1 MFKYKPQDTSFF
13 NIKQFYT
20 VNSFNYVLYFFAF
33 CHGIIISDCMI
44 TVIIN
49 HCNNEFIKFIITVII
64 IELGCECIPS
74 LLFFN
79 KRIVYFIYFEN
90 AIQKFCVSSTCI
102 KNQHPNTVRL

>member
-1 MFKYKPQDTSFF
+1 M
-13 NIKQFYT
+13 KQFCT
-20 VNSFNYVLYFFAF
+20 INSFNYVMYYTFLLSVMALLLVTV
-33 CHGIIISDCMI
+33 ITII
-44 TVIIN
+44 TVN